1 MHRNKI
7 SYKFCLNSDIENV
20 IQAIK
25 DWVNKDHILSKSRSL
40 FDFQHKLKDG
50 YSFIIAK
57 QKDKLVGILGFI
69 PTYLYDSSLE
79 KDLQYSTVTWFVDLK
94 TNISGLGM
102 TMFRNLL
109 IKKKASF
116 CYALS
121 ISEKAF
127 LMHELLGYKIGWMFH
142 AFIVNPS
149 LKKIKIIKN
158 TLHVKKLNQNKNYS
172 LKQIKIKSFD
182 QETAQLKI
190 PLNIVPTKSANYFK
204 NRYLKH
210 PIYNYNVYGIYKGSS
225 LQALIALRLISIK
238 DTKVIRLVDFVGIE
252 KSLAS
257 IAFELQNLLLIEK
270 AEYIDLY
277 FFGLDNKILENGGF
291 TIRTKNDNT
300 IIPNYFEPFV
310 NSNVEINFAY
320 HFMNSNDDRSIHL
333 FKGDADQDRPNIILK
348 D

>member
-1 MHRNKI
+1 MQRNKI
-7 SYKFCLNSDIENV
+7 RFKLCLNTDIENV

-25 DWVNKDHILSKSRSL
+25 DWVNKDHILSKSSSL

-57 QKDKLVGILGFI
+57 QKKNLVGILGYI
-69 PTYLYDSSLE
+69 PTHIYDSSLE
-79 KDLQYSTVTWFVDLK
+79 KDLQYSTVTWFIDLK
-94 TNISGLGM
+94 ANISGLGM

-109 IKKKASF
+109 IKRKASF

-149 LKKIKIIKN
+149 LKKFKIIKN
-158 TLHVKKLNQNKNYS
+158 MLPVKKLNQNKNYS

-182 QETAQLKI
+182 KETAQLKTY
-190 PLNIVPTKSANYFK
+190 LNIVPTKSADYFK

-210 PIYNYNVYGIYKGSS
+210 PIYNYNIYGIYKESS

-238 DTKVIRLVDFVGIE
+238 NTKVIRLVDFIGIE
-252 KSLAS
+252 EDLAN
-257 IAFELQNLLLIEK
+257 IASELQNLLLLEK

-277 FFGLDNKILENGGF
+277 FFGLDNKVLENGGF
-291 TIRTKNDNT
+291 IIRTKNSNT

-320 HFMNSNDDRSIHL
+320 RFMDIKDDRSIHL

-348 D
+348 N